1 MLPSSLIGLVLF
13 LVLLAPGFVYVLRHE
28 KHVAGRPFSAF
39 RETLRVVFV
48 SVACLLLTGL
58 IFTWMRWA
66 WPERTLNVRG
76 LVRDPAEFA
85 RDHHVELAWWSLAFI
100 SAATFV
106 AAVAADRRVVAGVR
120 WLAARRP
127 VRWLSGST
135 STQIRPTSQWARVF
149 DLYEEDDPGP
159 VLVGLQ
165 LDDGSYLRGRLWVF
179 NPAFEENEDREL
191 VLSQPLTLTPARGPE
206 RPYQSQFAIVS
217 ARHIVRMDVDHL
229 PKGFRFDGRPVG
241 EQEAEGLPPSGE
253 NSAEQ

>member
-1 MLPSSLIGLVLF
+1 M
-13 LVLLAPGFVYVLRHE
+13 LRHE

-58 IFTWMRWA
+58 IFTWMRWV

-85 RDHHVELAWWSLAFI
+85 RGHHVQLAWWSLAFI
-100 SAATFV
+100 SAAIFL

-120 WLAARRP
+120 WLAALPP

-135 STQIRPTSQWARVF
+135 STQIRPASQWARVF
-149 DLYEEDDPGP
+149 DLYEKDDPGP

-191 VLSQPLTLTPARGPE
+191 VLSQPLTLTTAKGRE
-206 RPYQSQFAIVS
+206 HAYQSQFAIIS

-229 PKGFRFDGRPVG
+229 PRGFQFDGGPAG
-241 EQEAEGLPPSGE
+241 ELEAEAAKPTVESDG
-253 NSAEQ
+253 